1 MHVLPD
7 SNLQLKLMNKMYK
20 FKIFKKTTKFRKYD
34 RGLSR
39 FIINRKKYIV
49 RKKRTSL
56 QLTFNS
62 TFFWT
67 KYYMSLRHYAR
78 FTQALNTCSYHLT
91 LPNKQFTKRVS
102 MKNMTELSS
111 DSVDLHYSFA
121 TIKKKILW
129 NNSLYIPKSAH
140 GLNPSSS
147 NSTVGLVLFND
158 DFSKVDKVLNFGLIT
173 DFSNNYSC
181 QLNSVKPVFLETH
194 NLFKKRLFLL
204 TLSTAKAFRKILI
217 LSTLISIK
225 K

>member
-7 SNLQLKLMNKMYK
+7 SNVQLKLMSKMYK
-20 FKIFKKTTKFRKYD
+20 FKVFKKTTKFRKYD

-78 FTQALNTCSYHLT
+78 FTQALNTSAYHLT
-91 LPNKQFTKRVS
+91 LPSKQFTKRVT

-111 DSVDLHYSFA
+111 DSVELHYSFA

-129 NNSLYIPKSAH
+129 NNSLYIPKTAH

-158 DFSKVDKVLNFGLIT
+158 DFLKVDKVLNFGLIT
-173 DFSNNYSC
+173 DFTNNYSSE
-181 QLNSVKPVFLETH
+181 LNLVKPAFLETH
-194 NLFKKRLFLL
+194 NFFKKRLFLL
-204 TLSTAKAFRKILI
+204 TLNTIKSFRRIFI
-217 LSTLISIK
+217 FSTLMNIK
-225 K
+225 R